1 MASSRRLRADDNL
14 WAMDDRGFQCF
25 VCKESIA
32 PRDEHGCTVLI
43 HRHLI
48 TSERQIKSPQF
59 IWAHDA
65 CIVTLIPLAEYTF
78 PKLEQQ

>member
-1 MASSRRLRADDNL
+1 MNE
-14 WAMDDRGFQCF
+14 RGFQFF

-43 HRHLI
+43 HRRLI

-59 IWAHDA
+59 IWAHDS
-65 CIVTLIPLAEYTF
+65 CLVKLIPLADYTF
-78 PKLEQQ
+78 PDVKQR